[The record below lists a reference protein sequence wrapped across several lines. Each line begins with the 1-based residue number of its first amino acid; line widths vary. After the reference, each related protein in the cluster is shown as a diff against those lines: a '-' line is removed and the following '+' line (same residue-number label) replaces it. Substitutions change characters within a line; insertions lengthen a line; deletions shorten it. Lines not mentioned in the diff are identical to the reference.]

1 MKAWNVIEMKKIS
14 VYKIL
19 LVTNSFRNVASIQFN
34 QYIYIYIFLLIVHSD
49 NRYNRVYIHPINI
62 NYIII

>member
-1 MKAWNVIEMKKIS
+1 MKAWNVIEMKKNS

-34 QYIYIYIFLLIVHSD
+34 QYIYIYIYYFS
-49 NRYNRVYIHPINI
+49 
-62 NYIII
+62 